1 MLTFYK
7 GPRNAYDVETHG
19 DGIYFT
25 TDTCEIIHDGKTYSS
40 GSKIYSNGSDSEKT
54 IIDIQLNGN
63 ELTIEYSD
71 GSTQTIPLLE
81 HTAGTNISIEDR
93 VISALGYTWTDNLK
107 SFSEGDTAEASGAY
121 SHAEGYNTHAEGEG
135 SHAEGYNAI
144 KKGSFTLHILTND
157 EREEI
162 KNETGLDFMYANN
175 ADNILNNCDFSL
187 YSTSSY
193 TNLLGTSTSSMYVA
207 TDSVDGDVFNLNL
220 QDGVIL
226 EDGETY
232 FFITKPANALGS
244 YSHSEGANTRALGY
258 ASHTEGI
265 NTRATDHGS
274 HAEGQSTIAKGHES
288 HAEGQSTIAKGPE
301 SHAEGYYTRA
311 LGWCSHSEGQCT
323 RATNQSEHAEGAF
336 NVSNPGTRSSIGI
349 GTSNNDRKNA
359 FEVMKNGDIYVYGL
373 GNYDGT
379 NPGIENADGVKGK
392 PLQTAI
398 SNNTNRIQV
407 VNVTNLP
414 YKFTDRKVDTKLL
427 FNLNCDAKTLYENQ
441 DDFYV
446 TLSKYSNR
454 RKKQIVLNDMIKSD
468 ARLRVYCWVI
478 KNGSSERYNWTYF
491 YTLEDYDDN
500 VDALLY
506 YDSEIFTKRRPHCTE
521 RLSGSLGMSNNY
533 INYIDELCSSGYVS
547 DVSGLIERYIPG
559 DTDKYFVGNL
569 SKNPIAQWKGTYFDE
584 SESLTISEKYNFFLN
599 YLSNL
604 IFWRGIHKNYDVDT
618 YSFHSYVGDYPIY
631 PVKLA
636 DCQVIV
642 YGAIADELG
651 FNESQGQTKLA
662 NLTLNQLQRLSQ
674 ITLILPFKA
683 NYIVKRL
690 YSPQVWDFEFRD
702 PEIINKDIF
711 EGACKIGGN
720 RRLVYYN
727 WVSFKN
733 YLKLGI
739 CNKRQLISNTFKDIP
754 QYDFKL
760 ITFDA
765 GPYMKYTY
773 GDNEI
778 NTLITRVM

>member
-7 GPRNAYDVETHG
+7 GPRNAYEVETHG

-54 IIDIQLNGN
+54 IIDVQLNGN

-71 GSTQTIPLLE
+71 GSTQTIPLIE

-93 VISALGYTWTDNLK
+93 VISALGYTWNDEIK
-107 SFSEGDTAEASGAY
+107 SFAEGDTAEASGGCA
-121 SHAEGYNTHAEGEG
+121 HAEGFYTKA
-135 SHAEGYNAI
+135 
-144 KKGSFTLHILTND
+144 
-157 EREEI
+157 
-162 KNETGLDFMYANN
+162 
-175 ADNILNNCDFSL
+175 LNP
-187 YSTSSY
+187 Y
-193 TNLLGTSTSSMYVA
+193 
-207 TDSVDGDVFNLNL
+207 
-220 QDGVIL
+220 
-226 EDGETY
+226 
-232 FFITKPANALGS
+232 
-244 YSHSEGANTRALGY
+244 
-258 ASHTEGI
+258 
-265 NTRATDHGS
+265 
-274 HAEGQSTIAKGHES
+274 
-288 HAEGQSTIAKGPE
+288 
-301 SHAEGYYTRA
+301 
-311 LGWCSHSEGQCT
+311 
-323 RATNQSEHAEGAF
+323 EHAEGKY
-336 NVSNPGTRSSIGI
+336 NVSNPGTMSSIGI
-349 GTSNNDRKNA
+349 GASDTNRKNA
-359 FEVMKNGDIYVYGL
+359 VEVMDNGDMYVYGL

-379 NPGIENADGVKGK
+379 NPGIKNVDGVKGE
-392 PLQTAI
+392 PLQTVI
-398 SNNTNRIQV
+398 SHNTNRIQV
-407 VNVTNLP
+407 VNVTNIP
-414 YKFTDRKVDTKLL
+414 YKFTDGKVDTKLL

-441 DDFYV
+441 DELYV

-454 RKKQIVLNDMIKSD
+454 IKKQIVLNDMIKSD
-468 ARLRVYCWVI
+468 ERLKVYCWVI
-478 KNGSSERYNWTYF
+478 TNNSKHKCDWTYF
-491 YTLEDYDDN
+491 YTLDDYDD
-500 VDALLY
+500 VDELLES
-506 YDSEIFTKRRPHCTE
+506 DPDIFTKRRPHCTE
-521 RLSGSLGMSNNY
+521 RIYGSLGMLNNY
-533 INYIDELCSSGYVS
+533 INYIDELCYDGVVS
-547 DVSGLIERYIPG
+547 DISGLIERYILG

-569 SKNPIAQWKGTYFDE
+569 SKNPIARWKGTDFDE
-584 SESLTISEKYNFFLN
+584 SESLTSDEKYNFFTS

-604 IFWRGIHKNYDVDT
+604 IFWRGTHPYYNENI

-651 FNESQGQTKLA
+651 FKNSQDQTKLA

-702 PEIINKDIF
+702 PEIINKDVF
-711 EGACKIGGN
+711 QGACKIGGN
-720 RRLVYYN
+720 RRLRYHN

-739 CNKRQLISNTFKDIP
+739 CNERQLTSNTFRDIP

-765 GPYMKYTY
+765 GPHMKYEY
-773 GDNEI
+773 GDSEI

>member
-7 GPRNAYDVETHG
+7 GPRNAYDVEIHG

-54 IIDIQLNGN
+54 IIDIQLNEN

-71 GSTQTIPLLE
+71 GSTSTIPLGE
-81 HTAGTNISIEDR
+81 YTAGTNIAIEDGA
-93 VISALGYTWTDNLK
+93 ISALGYTWIANIK
-107 SFSEGDTAEASGAY
+107 SFAEGDGTD
-121 SHAEGYNTHAEGEG
+121 AEGYA
-135 SHAEGYNAI
+135 
-144 KKGSFTLHILTND
+144 
-157 EREEI
+157 
-162 KNETGLDFMYANN
+162 
-175 ADNILNNCDFSL
+175 
-187 YSTSSY
+187 
-193 TNLLGTSTSSMYVA
+193 
-207 TDSVDGDVFNLNL
+207 
-220 QDGVIL
+220 
-226 EDGETY
+226 
-232 FFITKPANALGS
+232 
-244 YSHSEGANTRALGY
+244 
-258 ASHTEGI
+258 
-265 NTRATDHGS
+265 
-274 HAEGQSTIAKGHES
+274 
-288 HAEGQSTIAKGPE
+288 
-301 SHAEGYYTRA
+301 SHAEGYYTQA
-311 LGWCSHSEGQCT
+311 SGEASHAEGFNT
-323 RATNQSEHAEGAF
+323 YAIGDNSHAEGDSTYTSNIAEHAEGRY
-336 NVSNPGTRSSIGI
+336 NSSNTGNKDEKQTISSIGI

-379 NPGIENADGVKGK
+379 NAVIENADGVKGK

-454 RKKQIVLNDMIKSD
+454 RKKQIVLNDMIKRD
-468 ARLRVYCWVI
+468 ERLKVYCWVI
-478 KNGSSERYNWTYF
+478 KNNSAYSCDWTYF
-491 YTLEDYDDN
+491 YTLDDYDDI
-500 VDALLY
+500 VESDP
-506 YDSEIFTKRRPHCTE
+506 DIFTKRRPHCTE
-521 RLSGSLGMSNNY
+521 RLYGSLGMSNNY
-533 INYIDELCSSGYVS
+533 INYIDELCYDGLTVS
-547 DVSGLIERYIPG
+547 DASGLIERYITG

-569 SKNPIAQWKGTYFDE
+569 SKNPIARWKGTYFDE
-584 SESLTISEKYNFFLN
+584 SEQLTSDEKMNFFTS

-604 IFWRGIHKNYDVDT
+604 IFWRGTHANYDVDT

-636 DCQVIV
+636 DCEVIV

-651 FNESQGQTKLA
+651 FKESQGQTKLA
-662 NLTLNQLQRLSQ
+662 NLTLEQLQRLSQ

-720 RRLVYYN
+720 RRLVYHN
-727 WVSFKN
+727 WASFKN

-760 ITFDA
+760 RTFDA